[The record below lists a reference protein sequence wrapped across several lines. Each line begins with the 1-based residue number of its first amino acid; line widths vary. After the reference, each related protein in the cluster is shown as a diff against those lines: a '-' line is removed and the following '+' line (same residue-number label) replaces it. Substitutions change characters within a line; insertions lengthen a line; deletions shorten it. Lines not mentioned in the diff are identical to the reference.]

1 MSTGRNHTLI
11 VRQRTTI
18 AIRLILVPCVW
29 QPYMQA
35 HIEDVEA
42 EKTERAMLNP

>member
-1 MSTGRNHTLI
+1 MDTSLLKAHSFS
-11 VRQRTTI
+11 
-18 AIRLILVPCVW
+18 CVW